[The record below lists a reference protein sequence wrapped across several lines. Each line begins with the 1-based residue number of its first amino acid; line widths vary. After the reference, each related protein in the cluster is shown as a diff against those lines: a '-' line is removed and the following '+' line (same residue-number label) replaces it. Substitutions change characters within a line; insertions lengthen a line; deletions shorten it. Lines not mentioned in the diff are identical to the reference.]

1 MGSEREE
8 DCGYL
13 RDTSVKWTN
22 TVPLPGDVI
31 QHFSPC
37 SHRPYL
43 IYDPGQLLASCHGER
58 SVKSQKHTS
67 LELRALK
74 AKILKWH
81 CVLNGIKFLQMI
93 IQGVSAFTEG
103 FLGKGSY

>member
-1 MGSEREE
+1 M
-8 DCGYL
+8 
-13 RDTSVKWTN
+13 K
-22 TVPLPGDVI
+22 
-31 QHFSPC
+31 F
-37 SHRPYL
+37 
-43 IYDPGQLLASCHGER
+43 
-58 SVKSQKHTS
+58 QKHTS